1 MVLASHPLPVNG
13 LSGIGSYSQ
22 ALILLVVSI
31 QGSESVQDRRHQG
44 IICLL
49 GPGASSSILVGRLS
63 LAVYYGCKQWKKQ
76 LPGFFSALTRS
87 ISTC

>member
-1 MVLASHPLPVNG
+1 MILASHPLAVNG

-31 QGSESVQDRRHQG
+31 QVSESVQDRRHQG

-49 GPGASSSILVGRLS
+49 GPGTSSSILVGRLS
-63 LAVYYGCKQWKKQ
+63 LAVYYGCPQWKIK